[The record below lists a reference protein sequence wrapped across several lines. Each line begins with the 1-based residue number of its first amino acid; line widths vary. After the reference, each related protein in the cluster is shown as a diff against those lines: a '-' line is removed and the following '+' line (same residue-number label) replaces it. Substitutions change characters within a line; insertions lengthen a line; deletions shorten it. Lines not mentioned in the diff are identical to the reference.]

1 VTDAITLEPGRRRA
15 VPSSAASW
23 ATILVALVTLNVP
36 VALGNLW
43 PTPFPRPT
51 FDLSAELALAA
62 LGLGALG
69 ASLVGRRRLLTRWL
83 AALWVLLTFG
93 RYAAATSQSLW
104 GRDINLYWDMP
115 HLPAVGAMLAYVVD
129 PRVVAGLVTGIVLI
143 PLLLYFP
150 FRWAFGQL
158 VDALAETARRR
169 ALRGLAVVV
178 LVFGIGQRLS
188 EHVPQNPAVV
198 EPVTLAW
205 ARQAAQ
211 LVRETRGAGA
221 QALPPAPTI
230 DSALRRLAGA
240 DVFLI
245 FVESYGAV
253 SWDRTSFAEG
263 LASGRTRLETA
274 IRETGR
280 GVVSAFVESP
290 TFGGESWLAH
300 LSLLSGTEIRDG
312 STNVRLLAQR
322 RDTFVT
328 AFSRA
333 GYRTLAIMPGLQRA
347 WAEGAFYG
355 FDQVYDAS
363 RLAYGG
369 PSFGW
374 WDVNDQYALARVDL
388 LEVSAPD
395 RRPVLVVFPTISTH
409 TPFTPTPPYQS
420 DWTKVLTLDPYEP
433 EALDEAY
440 GVPADWLDL
449 APGYVRALTYD
460 LDVLAGYLRQR
471 AGRDLVMIVIGDHQP
486 PAVVSGE
493 GAPWDVPVHVIADRA
508 DVLDQ
513 LAARGFGRGLRPRRP
528 VLSKMHELMPVFLD
542 AFDRTP

>member
-1 VTDAITLEPGRRRA
+1 M
-15 VPSSAASW
+15 
-23 ATILVALVTLNVP
+23 TILAALVTLNVP
-36 VALGNLW
+36 VALGNIW
-43 PTPFPRPT
+43 PTPFPRPS
-51 FDLSAELALAA
+51 FDLSAELALAI
-62 LGLGALG
+62 LGVCLIGTSAW
-69 ASLVGRRRLLTRWL
+69 RRTTVTRWL

-104 GRDINLYWDMP
+104 GRDVNLYWDMP

-129 PRVVAGLVTGIVLI
+129 PRVVAGLVTGVVVI
-143 PLLLYFP
+143 PLLLFFP
-150 FRWAFGQL
+150 FRWAFGTL
-158 VDALAETARRR
+158 VDALADTIHRRGLR
-169 ALRGLAVVV
+169 ALAVAV
-178 LVFGIGQRLS
+178 LVFGAGQRVS
-188 EHVPQNPAVV
+188 EHVPQRPAVV
-198 EPVTLAW
+198 EPVTFVWTRQVVQLA
-205 ARQAAQ
+205 
-211 LVRETRGAGA
+211 REWSGAIA
-221 QALPPAPTI
+221 HELPPAPVVA
-230 DSALRRLAGA
+230 SGLRRVAGA
-240 DVFLI
+240 DVFLV
-245 FVESYGAV
+245 FAESYGAV
-253 SWDRTSFAEG
+253 SWDRPSFADG
-263 LASGRTRLETA
+263 LAPSRVRLDAA

-300 LSLLSGTEIRDG
+300 LSLLSGTEVRDG
-312 STNVRLLAQR
+312 ATNVRLLAQR
-322 RDTFVT
+322 RDTLVT

-333 GYRTLAIMPGLQRA
+333 GYRTMAIMPGLQRA
-347 WAEGAFYG
+347 WTEGAFYG
-355 FDQVYDAS
+355 FDQVYDAR

-374 WDVNDQYALARVDL
+374 WDVTDQYALARVDL

-395 RRPVLVVFPTISTH
+395 RRPVFVVFPTISTH
-409 TPFTPTPPYQS
+409 TPFTPTPPYQP

-460 LDVLAGYLRQR
+460 FDVLAGYLRLR
-471 AGRDLVMIVIGDHQP
+471 AGRDLVLIVIGDHQP

-493 GAPWDVPVHVIADRA
+493 GAPWDVPVHVIATRG

-513 LAARGFGRGLRPRRP
+513 LAARGFGRGLTPRRP
-528 VLSKMHELMPVFLD
+528 VLSKMHELLPVLLD